1 MLKNLSIAARL
12 RISAVLPLIILLAV
26 SGYAWT
32 GLRSGSEA
40 LQLVHKDAVTTRSI
54 GGIVTDMY
62 RIRMELSNAVI
73 ADEPPEM
80 QSLVKS
86 ADSRMTEIM
95 RSWNQYLDSGLLP
108 EQKQA
113 ADTAA
118 KDLDRLL
125 DSTFQPALVAL
136 RKSDREA
143 AKTIIMHDDSRT
155 LSTKVRDQLEKL
167 QQTHSKAGDA
177 EYAAMADR
185 AMLLTYVLIA
195 TCVAAAA
202 ILMWFSW
209 LTSRAITR
217 PVNDMRSALLEAH
230 RSNDLTQ
237 RVAVNGRNE
246 VADMGHAFNALMQ
259 SLQSTLNRVMTDA
272 QEVSTA
278 ATQMAAASN
287 QMTETS
293 RAQSESAASTAAAV
307 EEVTV
312 SINQV
317 ADNTRE
323 TRSVSEQACELST
336 AGEKSARAAAEQ
348 MLGTSHSVGHSMRL
362 IEQLSQ
368 RSNEIS
374 GIVKVIRDIA
384 EQTNLLALNA
394 AIEAARAGE
403 QGRGFAVVADEVRKL
418 AERTSSS
425 TSEISAMIE
434 SIQGEVGRAV
444 DNLKSNNE
452 QVAQGKSLAEEV
464 AATLARINEGA
475 RITMERIND
484 ISSAAAEQGTAS
496 NDIARNV
503 EKIAQMT
510 EETSAAITQ
519 ASTTAQQLE
528 ALASKLHAEVT
539 QFKTV

>member
-12 RISAVLPLIILLAV
+12 RISAVLPLIILLGISA
-26 SGYAWT
+26 YAWT
-32 GLRSGSEA
+32 GLRAGSEA
-40 LQLVHKDAVTTRSI
+40 LKVVRGDTLTTRMIGSI
-54 GGIVTDMY
+54 GADMY
-62 RIRMELSNAVI
+62 QIRMLLANAVI
-73 ADEPPEM
+73 TEEPPEM
-80 QSLVKS
+80 QALVKS
-86 ADSRMTEIM
+86 ADARMTEIM
-95 RSWNQYLDSGLLP
+95 RSWNNYLESGLTT
-108 EQKQA
+108 EQKQV
-113 ADTAA
+113 ADVAG

-136 RKSDREA
+136 RKGDREA
-143 AKTIIMHDDSRT
+143 AKTIVMHEDSRA

-167 QQTHSKAGDA
+167 QQSHSKAGDA
-177 EYAAMADR
+177 EFAAVSGHATV
-185 AMLLTYVLIA
+185 LTYVMIVTWL
-195 TCVAAAA
+195 AASAL
-202 ILMWFSW
+202 LMWISW

-217 PVNDMRSALLEAH
+217 PVNFMRSALLEAQ
-230 RSNDLTQ
+230 RSSDLTQ
-237 RVAVNGRNE
+237 RVTVNGHNE
-246 VADMGHAFNALMQ
+246 VAEMGNAFNALME
-259 SLQSTLNRVMTDA
+259 SLQATLNRVMTGA
-272 QEVSTA
+272 QDVSTA
-278 ATQMAAASN
+278 ATQMAAASD
-287 QMTETS
+287 QITESS

-317 ADNTRE
+317 ADNTRA

-348 MLGTSHSVGHSMRL
+348 MLGTAHSVGHSMRL

-368 RSNEIS
+368 RSNDIS

-425 TSEISAMIE
+425 TSEISGMIE
-434 SIQGEVGRAV
+434 AIQGEVGRAV

-475 RITMERIND
+475 RTTMERIND
-484 ISSAAAEQGTAS
+484 ISAAAAEQGTAS

-510 EETSAAITQ
+510 EQTSAAISE
-519 ASTTAQQLE
+519 ASTTAHQLE
-528 ALASKLHAEVT
+528 TLASKLHSEVA
-539 QFKTV
+539 QFKTA